1 MQAVLVLFM
10 RQFLAKELEALLF
23 FSPINPQRAKAL
35 LSDTIWVAESANRVP
50 SSEWS
55 LGNEVFHTKVLHE
68 PWGFSPFRGLLFSL
82 WILWLID
89 PWFCPRNRE
98 ISRVHRGREMV
109 EWCTWEILQYPFSIS
124 LFASIP
130 MQGASSHFRPA
141 YFFQKNGLKSSC
153 IGIFPAKTDTFHPL
167 PVYTFQQKKPPKE
180 GISLYQAYMSFAK
193 IFFLGEDDHIVF
205 PEYQDR

>member
-89 PWFCPRNRE
+89 PSFCPRNRE
-98 ISRVHRGREMV
+98 ISRVHRGRRWWNDAPERY
-109 EWCTWEILQYPFSIS
+109 II
-124 LFASIP
+124 
-130 MQGASSHFRPA
+130 HFPSAFLLAFQCKVLRP
-141 YFFQKNGLKSSC
+141 
-153 IGIFPAKTDTFHPL
+153 IFDQH
-167 PVYTFQQKKPPKE
+167 
-180 GISLYQAYMSFAK
+180 
-193 IFFLGEDDHIVF
+193 IFFKKMGWNHLA
-205 PEYQDR
+205 

>member
-89 PWFCPRNRE
+89 PSFCPRNRE

-109 EWCTWEILQYPFSIS
+109 EWCTWEIYYPFSIS

-153 IGIFPAKTDTFHPL
+153 IGIFPANMGHFSRISGVHIPT
-167 PVYTFQQKKPPKE
+167 KKPPKE
-180 GISLYQAYMSFAK
+180 GISLDQAYMSFAK
-193 IFFLGEDDHIVF
+193 YFCWEDDHIIF